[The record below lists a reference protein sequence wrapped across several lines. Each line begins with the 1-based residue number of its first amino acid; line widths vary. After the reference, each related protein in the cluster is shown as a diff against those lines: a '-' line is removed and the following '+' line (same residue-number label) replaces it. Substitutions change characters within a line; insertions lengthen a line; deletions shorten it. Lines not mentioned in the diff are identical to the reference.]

1 MPKAGGA
8 RLRHG
13 LGDFP
18 GNATLKE
25 DFVFW
30 VKALPNRAHHAA
42 VVQRFELGQL
52 CVRSGLVHP
61 LPIPNAGPRLGS
73 SAARSTTDSTT
84 LAALLVR
91 KESSG
96 ASPHQ
101 K

>member
-1 MPKAGGA
+1 MGRGSGTA
-8 RLRHG
+8 LVTSQ
-13 LGDFP
+13 

-30 VKALPNRAHHAA
+30 VKALPSRAHRTA

-52 CVRSGLVHP
+52 YVRSGLVHP
-61 LPIPNAGPRLGS
+61 LLITHAGPRLGNG
-73 SAARSTTDSTT
+73 AALPTIDATT
-84 LAALLVR
+84 LAALLIV

-96 ASPHQ
+96 ASPHR